1 MIVALLAAAALAT
14 HPTVS
19 LSVSPARVT
28 MSSGS
33 VQTLRITNAGV
44 APVVLEA
51 TAAGYALDLR
61 GRARVV
67 QARVARSWLSLR
79 PRRLEVAPG
88 GSASLVVSAARV
100 PGAHPGEHDALVLL
114 TSAARAASGVSVRMR
129 VGVVVAVSVPGAVV
143 RRLQVRG
150 LRVRGRGLLDL
161 LLANRGDVTERL
173 SFTRLRVELTRGG
186 RVLAWLRPV
195 PRELLPR
202 TSGLVEIRYPRSLRG
217 AATAV
222 VELGG
227 LRRSFRVHL

>member
-1 MIVALLAAAALAT
+1 MIAALLAAVALAT

-33 VQTLRITNAGV
+33 VQTLRITNAGA
-44 APVVLEA
+44 APVILEA

-79 PRRLEVAPG
+79 PRRLELAPG

-100 PGAHPGEHDALVLL
+100 PGARPGEHDTLVLL
-114 TSAARAASGVSVRMR
+114 TSAARSVGGVSVRMR
-129 VGVVVAVSVPGAVV
+129 LGVVVAVRVPGAVV
-143 RRLQVRG
+143 RRLEVRR
-150 LRVRGRGLLDL
+150 LRVRGRGRLDL
-161 LLANRGDVTERL
+161 LVANRGDVTERL
-173 SFTRLRVELTRGG
+173 SSTRLRVALRRSG
-186 RVLAWLRPV
+186 RLLARLRPV

-202 TSGLVEIRYPRSLRG
+202 TSGLVELRYSRRLRG
-217 AATAV
+217 WATAV

-227 LRRSFRVHL
+227 LRRSFRVQL